1 MGHNINM
8 LEERNAE
15 KGMDENHTARFEI
28 EECVHFHTD
37 DFRFVFTTQEALKI
51 AQMFT
56 EGKKILED
64 LGSPEYLEHMV
75 QLGGVFLDGKCM
87 HNDRLAAE
95 VTRDGSIHV
104 HLKNLRIHMTPMD
117 FYEFADGMRNALMS
131 LGQHLETEIDITAD
145 NVIIPSIAYN
155 YLDMLKEY
163 YSPGYQGPE
172 VPAEKVSELRYKMKW
187 HKRHPQGDGTK
198 EEDLQRKSGYLPKPF
213 PGVIPD
219 SLNEDY
225 LYSMCESIKK
235 WGYASGPFY
244 GDYMPVYKY
253 PNGKIYLKGAHRTAA
268 LLHLGITNIK
278 VLMTDAPTG
287 WATE

>member
-1 MGHNINM
+1 MGYNIKM

-15 KGMDENHTARFEI
+15 KGMDENHTARLEI
-28 EECVHFHTD
+28 EECIHFHTD
-37 DFRFVFTTQEALKI
+37 DFRFVFTTQEIIKI
-51 AQMFT
+51 AQMFRD
-56 EGKKILED
+56 GRKILE
-64 LGSPEYLEHMV
+64 GMGCPESSEHMV
-75 QLGGVFLDGKCM
+75 QLGGVFLDNKCM

-95 VTRDGSIHV
+95 VTKDGSIHV

-145 NVIIPSIAYN
+145 NIIIPSIVNN
-155 YLDMLKEY
+155 YLSMLK
-163 YSPGYQGPE
+163 GYDAAVPVVE

-187 HKRHPQGDGTK
+187 FKRHPQGNAVEGN
-198 EEDLQRKSGYLPKPF
+198 LQRPSGNLPKPF
-213 PGVIPD
+213 PGVIPEE
-219 SLNEDY
+219 LNTEY
-225 LYSMCESIKK
+225 LYSMYESIKK

-244 GDYMPVYKY
+244 GDYMPAYKY

-287 WATE
+287 WTVE